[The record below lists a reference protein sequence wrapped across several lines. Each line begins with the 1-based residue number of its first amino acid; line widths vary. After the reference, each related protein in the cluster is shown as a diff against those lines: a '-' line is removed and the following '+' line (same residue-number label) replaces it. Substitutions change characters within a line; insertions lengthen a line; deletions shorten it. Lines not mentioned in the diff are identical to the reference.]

1 MADTN
6 GWRKVSEQTGLVTG
20 RVKSV
25 LTSTNS
31 LIYFSHFLSTWGDQ
45 MWWFG
50 TGLFLIEL
58 SPNSLQLTA
67 SYGLSTGL
75 SILLLGALIGD
86 WVDKTAR
93 LKAAQLS
100 LVLQNLFVALCAL
113 AVCVHLS
120 YIDQITPIWHGG
132 LKQVSFAVII
142 VFAILADLSSTA
154 RMIAIE
160 RDWIVEIC
168 GNDVDRLA
176 EMTATMRRIDL
187 AATILAPVVTGE
199 IMFFTEL
206 RNGAIF
212 MAAWN
217 LGTVF
222 LEYYL
227 LWKVYDTV
235 PALQKAK
242 IRNKGVDNDDEK
254 GYYAGKGTELV
265 PLTDASLS
273 KPTQNDTVVR
283 EGLFD
288 TEPKQNGTLIREK
301 LPEKE
306 PNDTAIPGERN
317 KKGQEKVEET
327 SSCLRGAFSP
337 FITLYTGWRTFMQ
350 YDVANAGLGLA
361 MLYLTVLGFD
371 NITNGYAYTQGV
383 TEGALGL
390 ATATGAVVGIIG
402 TFTYPVLRRRIG
414 LERTGLFAMSSQIG
428 CLMLCVSSVW
438 APGSPFEPRYYFE
451 RPALPNVSCT
461 FKATINVNGNA
472 TAVTPEATS
481 CGGSPPIT
489 TNVISVTLLMT
500 GIVTA
505 RFGLW
510 IADLTITQLFLEH
523 VAENER
529 GIVNGV
535 QNSLNRLADMLKFAL
550 VVGFPQTE
558 VFGYLVIISFI
569 CVLIGDVMYMT
580 YSKRARGHLFPFHSL
595 FCRKK
600 EKDERL
606 KAVS

>member
-1 MADTN
+1 MANEKDM
-6 GWRKVSEQTGLVTG
+6 RKVSEETGLVTG

-25 LTSTNS
+25 LTSTS
-31 LIYFSHFLSTWGDQ
+31 FLVYFSHFLSTWGDQ

-93 LKAAQLS
+93 LKAAQVS
-100 LVLQNLFVALCAL
+100 LVLQNLFVALCAI

-120 YIDQITPIWHGG
+120 YSDQITTLWHGW
-132 LKQVSFAVII
+132 LKQVSFVTII
-142 VFAILADLSSTA
+142 LFAILADLSSTA
-154 RMIAIE
+154 RMIVIE

-168 GNDVDRLA
+168 GNDVDSLA
-176 EMTATMRRIDL
+176 EMTATLRRIDL

-199 IMFFTEL
+199 IMYFTQL

-212 MAAWN
+212 MAVWN
-217 LGTVF
+217 LSTVF
-222 LEYYL
+222 LEYFL
-227 LWKVYDTV
+227 LWKVYVTV
-235 PALQKAK
+235 PALQNAK
-242 IRNKGVDNDDEK
+242 FGKKGMNHDAEK
-254 GYYAGKGTELV
+254 GYFTGK
-265 PLTDASLS
+265 
-273 KPTQNDTVVR
+273 
-283 EGLFD
+283 D
-288 TEPKQNGTLIREK
+288 TEVGPSVDISKSMQNGTVIRKE
-301 LPEKE
+301 LLEKE
-306 PNDTAIPGERN
+306 PNGTAVQCQV
-317 KKGQEKVEET
+317 KKQGQKMVEET
-327 SSCLRGAFSP
+327 PLCFRGAFGP

-350 YDVANAGLGLA
+350 YDVASAGLGLA

-371 NITNGYAYTQGV
+371 NITTGYAYTQGV
-383 TEGALGL
+383 SEGALGL

-402 TFTYPVLRRRIG
+402 TLIYPVMRRRIG
-414 LERTGLFAMSSQIG
+414 LERTGLFAMSSQIA
-428 CLMLCVSSVW
+428 CLMLCVVSVW
-438 APGSPFEPRYYFE
+438 TPGSPFEPWYFLE
-451 RPALPNVSCT
+451 RPVLPNVTEINST
-461 FKATINVNGNA
+461 FTVTSNVNGYVS
-472 TAVTPEATS
+472 TVSPRVTS
-481 CGGSPPIT
+481 GGEDPPIT
-489 TNVISVTLLMT
+489 TDVVSVTLLMA

-550 VVGFPQTE
+550 VVSFPQTE
-558 VFGYLVIISFI
+558 VFGYLVIISFM

-580 YSKRARGHLFPFHSL
+580 YSRQARGHLFPFHNL
-595 FCRKK
+595 FRRDKA
-600 EKDERL
+600 KDERL
-606 KAVS
+606 RSVSP